1 MNEKRVRKLNDREMR
16 SGPVVYWM
24 SRDQRAHDNWAL
36 FHAKNRAVELQQ
48 PLAVVFCLVLEFL
61 GATRRHYA
69 FMFKGL
75 EETRKNLFE
84 KNIPFFLLRGEPG
97 EVLPEFLEKIGAG
110 VLVTDFDPLRIKE
123 KWKEDVSAKIEI
135 LFEEVDAHN
144 IVPVWIASQKQ
155 EFAARTLRPKI
166 HKLLSEFLDDYPP
179 FRKQNR
185 ELKEKPDE
193 LDFTKLLDSL
203 PLDDSVGEVDWI
215 RPGPKA
221 ARKTL
226 KKFISAKLADYDSR
240 RNDPL
245 ADATSNLSP
254 YLHFGQISAQRVA
267 LEIDGSDSSE
277 ESKEAFL
284 EELIVRR
291 ELADNFCFYNRNYD
305 SVKGFPDWARK
316 TLKEHAGDKRE
327 YRYSYRQFEQGETHD
342 PLWNAAQKEMVIR
355 GKMPG
360 YLRMYWA
367 KKILEWTSTPREALK
382 IAIKLNDRYEL
393 DGRDPNGYAGAAWSI
408 GGIHDRPW
416 PERKIFG
423 KIRFMSY
430 NGCRRKFDVDTYI
443 AQSE

>member
-1 MNEKRVRKLNDREMR
+1 M
-16 SGPVVYWM
+16 
-24 SRDQRAHDNWAL
+24 
-36 FHAKNRAVELQQ
+36 
-48 PLAVVFCLVLEFL
+48 
-61 GATRRHYA
+61 
-69 FMFKGL
+69 
-75 EETRKNLFE
+75 
-84 KNIPFFLLRGEPG
+84 
-97 EVLPEFLEKIGAG
+97 
-110 VLVTDFDPLRIKE
+110 
-123 KWKEDVSAKIEI
+123 I

-166 HKLLSEFLDDYPP
+166 NKLLPDFLDDYPP

-193 LDFTKLLDSL
+193 LDFTKILDSL

-226 KKFISAKLADYDSR
+226 KKFISAKLADYDR
-240 RNDPL
+240 LRNDPL

-267 LEIDGSDSSE
+267 LKINGSDSSE

-316 TLKEHAGDKRE
+316 TLNEHAGDKRE

-342 PLWNAAQKEMVIR
+342 PLWNAAQKEMVLR

-367 KKILEWTSTPREALK
+367 KKILEWTPTPTRALK

-430 NGCRRKFDVDTYI
+430 NGCRRKFNVDAYI
-443 AQSE
+443 AQSG